1 MKKIVIATDFSENSD
16 SALVYATFLAQ
27 QWKAEL
33 LVIHAYFPVVSIDP
47 NLAYDTVAPSTLQ
60 EEMIKSFEEQ
70 LDKIV
75 DSLKDKQV
83 KAQREL
89 VVGSLSSGI
98 AAFAKEKNADLIV
111 VGKTPD
117 TSFFNRLI
125 GNTALHVVDN
135 VNIPVLVVP
144 VNSPAPSFR
153 KIIYGTELESEEKEV
168 LAKVFEWAD
177 TFKAKVELIKVNVDF
192 ELDVQDDK
200 QLLKDIEKNFAKE
213 KFTFSTIKAEQVS
226 EGLLNAAHTHKA
238 DLLVV
243 ARHHHSFLSE
253 LINPGKS
260 KTIINKT
267 DIPLLVYDMGE

>member
-144 VNSPAPSFR
+144 MNSPTPSFR

-260 KTIINKT
+260 KAIINKT